1 MKIYDEQ
8 HNFAGYLVKDKDGYC
23 LSGASDSSV
32 KNVNLFRKR
41 IKTGMPWNKELL
53 FWLAVCEAMAFI
65 GCLVSLC
72 VPTPAKDNVYC
83 FLFVPSGLFFILP
96 PFCLL
101 MRFIITFICGI
112 KKRMFFIP
120 ATLEFVEAGITV
132 GITLIGHPTKFYN
145 NDYDMFLV
153 LISVLLAI
161 IEIVIFWLLYEYIS
175 GKNVSPGGLM
185 AVGALVF
192 LAILYI
198 FSESETD
205 GMVSIVNLLMLLP
218 MLYHMICFI
227 CYVYLIHK
235 MNFVKPS
242 VKES

>member
-8 HNFAGYLVKDKDGYC
+8 HNFAGYLVKDRNGYC

-83 FLFVPSGLFFILP
+83 FLFVPSGLFFIFP
-96 PFCLL
+96 PFCLM
-101 MRFIITFICGI
+101 MRFIITFICGL
-112 KKRMFFIP
+112 KRRYFFIP
-120 ATLEFVEAGITV
+120 TAFEFVEGSITV
-132 GITLIGHPTKFYN
+132 GFMHLFNPSDYYDLDYGTLVVFVVFI
-145 NDYDMFLV
+145 
-153 LISVLLAI
+153 LIIVEI
-161 IEIVIFWLLYEYIS
+161 IIFWLNYEFIS
-175 GKNVSPGGLM
+175 EKNDASAYLICVIIVSSCVLSFFPQSLSFVKRM
-185 AVGALVF
+185 ILVPF
-192 LAILYI
+192 
-198 FSESETD
+198 
-205 GMVSIVNLLMLLP
+205 
-218 MLYHMICFI
+218 LYHLICFI
-227 CYVYLIHK
+227 LFVCLIHK

>member
-1 MKIYDEQ
+1 VKIYDEQ
-8 HNFAGYLVKDKDGYC
+8 HNFAGYLVKDRNGYC

-53 FWLAVCEAMAFI
+53 YWLAVCEAMAFI
-65 GCLVSLC
+65 GCLVWLM
-72 VPTPAKDNVYC
+72 VQTPSPGQTYC

-96 PFCLL
+96 PFCML
-101 MRFIITFICGI
+101 MRFIITVICGFRR
-112 KKRMFFIP
+112 KVFFIP
-120 ATLEFVEAGITV
+120 AAFELVEAGVTV

-161 IEIVIFWLLYEYIS
+161 VEIVIFWLFYEYII

-185 AVGALVF
+185 GGGAMFF

-198 FSESETD
+198 FSAKTD
-205 GMVSIVNLLMLLP
+205 GMVSIVNFLMLLP

-235 MNFVKPS
+235 MNFVKAFNN
-242 VKES
+242 ES

>member
-41 IKTGMPWNKELL
+41 IRTGMPWNKELL
-53 FWLAVCEAMAFI
+53 YWLAVCEAMAFF

-83 FLFVPSGLFFILP
+83 FLFVPSGLFFIFP
-96 PFCLL
+96 PFCLM
-101 MRFIITFICGI
+101 MRFIITFICGL
-112 KKRMFFIP
+112 KRRYFFIP
-120 ATLEFVEAGITV
+120 AAFEFVEGSITV
-132 GITLIGHPTKFYN
+132 GFMCLFNPSDYYDLDYESLVIFVVFILIIVEIIIFWLNYEFISEK
-145 NDYDMFLV
+145 NDASAY
-153 LISVLLAI
+153 LISVIIVSSCVLLFFPQSLSFVKRMI
-161 IEIVIFWLLYEYIS
+161 
-175 GKNVSPGGLM
+175 
-185 AVGALVF
+185 LVPF
-192 LAILYI
+192 
-198 FSESETD
+198 
-205 GMVSIVNLLMLLP
+205 
-218 MLYHMICFI
+218 LYHLICFI
-227 CYVYLIHK
+227 LFVYLIHK

>member
-8 HNFAGYLVKDKDGYC
+8 HNFAGYLVKDRNGYC

-53 FWLAVCEAMAFI
+53 YWLAVCEAMAFI
-65 GCLVSLC
+65 GCLVWLM
-72 VPTPAKDNVYC
+72 VQTPSPGQTYC

-96 PFCLL
+96 PFCML
-101 MRFIITFICGI
+101 MRFIITVICGFRR
-112 KKRMFFIP
+112 KVFFIP
-120 ATLEFVEAGITV
+120 AAFELVEAGVTV

-161 IEIVIFWLLYEYIS
+161 VEIVIFWLFYEYII

-185 AVGALVF
+185 GGGAMFF

-198 FSESETD
+198 FSAKTD
-205 GMVSIVNLLMLLP
+205 GMVSIVNFLMLLP

-235 MNFVKPS
+235 MNFVKAFNN
-242 VKES
+242 ES

>member
-65 GCLVSLC
+65 GCLVWLC

-83 FLFVPSGLFFILP
+83 FLFVPYGLSFILP
-96 PFCLL
+96 PFCML

-120 ATLEFVEAGITV
+120 ATLEFVEAGFII
-132 GITLIGHPTKFYN
+132 GFLLIYDSSDSYDYLLLIG
-145 NDYDMFLV
+145 MV
-153 LISVLLAI
+153 CMLII
-161 IEIVIFWLLYEYIS
+161 IEIMISWLLCEFVF
-175 GKNVSPGGLM
+175 GKKSTSSAPICIVASCFVVL
-185 AVGALVF
+185 LH
-192 LAILYI
+192 I
-198 FSESETD
+198 FSELPTKQIP
-205 GMVSIVNLLMLLP
+205 SIVQLLALFAF
-218 MLYHMICFI
+218 LYHLIGFI
-227 CYVYLIHK
+227 CYACLIHK